1 MEIEAIMTKMNF
13 EDPINELLNQ
23 IDAASPR
30 EKELAVQQLRQAI
43 AAGDRPSPQL
53 ATLREETDPFDNVPV

>member
-1 MEIEAIMTKMNF
+1 MEIEEIMTKMNL

-23 IDAASPR
+23 IDAAIPR

-43 AAGDRPSPQL
+43 SAGDRPPPQL
-53 ATLREETDPFDNVPV
+53 ETLLEETDPFDNVPV

>member
-23 IDAASPR
+23 IDAASPM
-30 EKELAVQQLRQAI
+30 EKELAMQQLRHAI
-43 AAGDRPSPQL
+43 DAGDRPSPRL
-53 ATLREETDPFDNVPV
+53 ATLLEETDPFDNVPV

>member
-1 MEIEAIMTKMNF
+1 MTKMNL

-23 IDAASPR
+23 IDAAIPR

-43 AAGDRPSPQL
+43 SAGDRPPRS
-53 ATLREETDPFDNVPV
+53 

>member
-30 EKELAVQQLRQAI
+30 EKELAVQQLRHAI
-43 AAGDRPSPQL
+43 DAGDRPSSRL
-53 ATLREETDPFDNVPV
+53 ETLREETDPFDNVPV